1 MTLNAFVHILKDIFL
16 FSLLTV
22 TFSIT
27 PVILLK
33 KYFFGIQWY
42 NDLMQNV
49 LTEDEE
55 PIPIVLLANKVRN
68 LLVSAAVGNEPA
80 VLREGP

>member
-1 MTLNAFVHILKDIFL
+1 
-16 FSLLTV
+16 
-22 TFSIT
+22 
-27 PVILLK
+27 
-33 KYFFGIQWY
+33 
-42 NDLMQNV
+42 MQNV